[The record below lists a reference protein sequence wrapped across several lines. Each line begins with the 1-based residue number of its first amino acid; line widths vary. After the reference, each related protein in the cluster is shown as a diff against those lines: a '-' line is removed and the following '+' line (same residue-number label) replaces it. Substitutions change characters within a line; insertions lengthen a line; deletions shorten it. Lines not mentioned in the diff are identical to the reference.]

1 VGYSKIVTTITSTF
15 TAYYIHLWPTCFLDI
30 PLTPPLPSFDGR
42 AVLYPTTQNL
52 RDYISWRQVDAHINN
67 LYNTTFWALIQ
78 RGGIT
83 AAEAEKELIGTLSKD
98 KNEILFSRFGINY
111 NNEEEMCKK
120 GSVVFREYD
129 TPPPENGGKEV
140 GTGETLSKSQMEKRR
155 KMQRKAKVVVRF
167 CDVIRNAFWEERPWI
182 LGSQAGA

>member
-129 TPPPENGGKEV
+129 TPPPENGGEEV
-140 GTGETLSKSQMEKRR
+140 GTEETLSKCQMEKRR